1 MSATPVL
8 GSTFLNAEVDLE
20 ALRQITKAI
29 KENPRIPMQSLAAKV
44 GEYLQK
50 QRPATIFVDLYA
62 VALLGNPSLA
72 QKIQF

>member
-1 MSATPVL
+1 MSATPAL
-8 GSTFLNAEVDLE
+8 GATFLNAEVDLE
-20 ALRQITKAI
+20 AVRQIAKAI

-62 VALLGNPSLA
+62 AALLENPKLA
-72 QKIQF
+72 QKIRF